1 MILRGPFQPMGF
13 CEIFVLTIGCC
24 GFINFCASVL
34 FIEGHSL
41 GFEKLRFAFWSHP
54 ANVYGTICTKWS
66 LNYKEKWDNSF
77 FLSCSCKEFSR
88 TNPRVRC
95 VVKQMETSLSH
106 IYCKRIILES
116 TTCCKNDSLQLSAR
130 DVLGHTIFPLSKKF

>member
-1 MILRGPFQPMGF
+1 MGF

-77 FLSCSCKEFSR
+77 FFYLAAAKNSPE
-88 TNPRVRC
+88 
-95 VVKQMETSLSH
+95 Q
-106 IYCKRIILES
+106 ILGS
-116 TTCCKNDSLQLSAR
+116 
-130 DVLGHTIFPLSKKF
+130 DVLSNRWRQV